1 MKRRQFVFCITLALM
16 CLLCGAASS
25 EAAPHNIH
33 NWSDWPIYSATGY
46 GDGLLVHS
54 SEYIDDLYVDLL
66 CYLDKD
72 NAYELTCEYLPGF
85 GDIQAYWVDRFIYPH
100 LSNKEGTLN
109 ILCTSDTGEIYSFT
123 SQGLVVSRV
132 TVDLQ
137 HQTAT
142 IEKVC
147 NLDLT
152 EYITTLEN
160 SPLIYDLTVVGRTMY
175 LVLGY
180 DPSKEA
186 PGIWGMHL
194 LACDLDTGSV
204 REVAQGAFSSILPEE
219 GGTLLALRAN
229 SQQLINHSLVR
240 VDPRTGTTTVLSKLK
255 GEWQVCLRRDEE
267 TGLLYYTGM
276 GGVYTYDLNT
286 GKNELMMSIDCPH
299 PEAQCAGAAVVP
311 GVGYTLVVD
320 GRVLSRQNNTA
331 EQLLTIGGPQDS
343 IYDQYKRETGRS
355 VRFLRKDGAPTPD
368 KEFAEAMIMNSGTP
382 DIFLLNVT
390 PEFTD
395 RMKDGFFARLG
406 GSRALRERG
415 AALREPFRGMLCR
428 YGSDLNQ
435 LSAVPLTMR
444 TYCAAGC
451 GELSPWTEPPE
462 TLPALL
468 DALIAWRGE
477 HPEDDVALFSDRV
490 DAYAVRMT
498 LAGYCLD
505 QYWCAYR
512 MHSRSAGGWLQ
523 DALTRLDAL
532 CALLDDGCFAAPG
545 EPYRLELT
553 YPLFPVNLTSFTR
566 RDMSAY
572 TSLILPLNSAQ
583 RTRQP
588 ITMTAYVINPNSAR
602 REEAVAYLEYVQAH
616 LPAGWQAAFYADHGE
631 APNPA
636 YTKKMARLAE
646 QQAELS
652 AQLAA
657 ADPDDPNARD
667 ALTLALDKVEADK
680 RALRGEEWDV
690 SPESMARY
698 ASVLPLLTSRD
709 FEMPADTYADL
720 LTGYLNGEIAAEG
733 FCEELYRRQEMWML
747 ENNIY

>member
-1 MKRRQFVFCITLALM
+1 MKRRIFLTCVALVVL
-16 CLLCGAASS
+16 CLLCGAAFS
-25 EAAPHNIH
+25 EAAPRNIH
-33 NWSDWPIYSATGY
+33 NWSDWNIYSATRF
-46 GDGLLVHS
+46 GDGFLVRGS
-54 SEYIDDLYVDLL
+54 TEFEDLL
-66 CYLDKD
+66 YYLDKD
-72 NAYELTCEYLPGF
+72 SACELTCEIAPGF
-85 GDIQAYWVDRFIYPH
+85 GDLQDYWLENFSFPLVSFE
-100 LSNKEGTLN
+100 EGMLDY
-109 ILCTSDTGEIYSFT
+109 LCTSDTGEIYSYST
-123 SQGLVVSRV
+123 WGAVVSRV
-132 TVDLQ
+132 TVDLDQ
-137 HQTAT
+137 RTGKV
-142 IEKVC
+142 EKVC
-147 NLDLT
+147 NLA
-152 EYITTLEN
+152 ITDYMSTLEKAP
-160 SPLIYDLTVVGRTMY
+160 SIYDLTVVGRTMY
-175 LVLGY
+175 LVQGA
-180 DPSKEA
+180 DRAREA

-320 GRVLSRQNNTA
+320 GRVLTRQNNTA
-331 EQLLTIGGPQDS
+331 DQLLTIGGPQDA

-355 VRFLRKDGAPTPD
+355 VRFLRHDSTPTSD
-368 KEFAEAMIMNSGTP
+368 KEFAQAMIMNSGTP

-390 PEFTD
+390 PEFAD
-395 RMKDGFFARLG
+395 HMKDGFFAYLN
-406 GSRALRERG
+406 GSAALRERG
-415 AALREPFRGMLCR
+415 AALREPFRGILCR
-428 YGSDLNQ
+428 YGSDLDH

-490 DAYAVRMT
+490 DAYAVRLT
-498 LAGYCLD
+498 LTGYCLD

-512 MHSRSAGGWLQ
+512 MHSQNAGGWLQ

-572 TSLILPLNSAQ
+572 TPLILPLNPSQ
-583 RTRQP
+583 LKRQP
-588 ITMTAYVINPNSAR
+588 ITMTAYVINPHSAR

-616 LPAGWQAAFYADHGE
+616 LSAGWQAAFYADRGE

-636 YTKKMARLAE
+636 YTQKMARLAE
-646 QQAELS
+646 RQAELS

-657 ADPDDPNARD
+657 ADPDDPDARD

-698 ASVLPLLTSRD
+698 TSVLPLLTSRD

-720 LTGYLNGEIAAEG
+720 LTSYLSGEIAAEG

>member
-1 MKRRQFVFCITLALM
+1 MKCRQFLLCIALVLM
-16 CLLCGAASS
+16 CLLCGAAYS
-25 EAAPHNIH
+25 EAAPSTIH
-33 NWSDWPIYSATGY
+33 NWSDWPIYSSTRF
-46 GDGLLVHS
+46 GDGLLVHG
-54 SEYIDDLYVDLL
+54 SEYNDDLYIDFL

-85 GDIQAYWVDRFIYPH
+85 GNMQEYWLEHHDFP
-100 LSNKEGTLN
+100 LDSLLEGTLDH
-109 ILCTSDTGEIYSFT
+109 LCTSDTNEIYSYT
-123 SQGLVVSRV
+123 PWGAVVSRV
-132 TVDLQ
+132 TVDLEQ
-137 HQTAT
+137 RTAK

-147 NLDLT
+147 NPD
-152 EYITTLEN
+152 ITDYMTMLGN
-160 SPLIYDLTVVGRTMY
+160 PPITYDLTVVGRTMY

-180 DPSKEA
+180 DPAREA
-186 PGIWGMHL
+186 PGLWGMRL

-240 VDPRTGTTTVLSKLK
+240 IDPRTGMTTVLSKLK
-255 GEWQVCLRRDEE
+255 GAWQVCLRRDEE
-267 TGLLYYTGM
+267 TGLLYYTGAS
-276 GGVYTYDLNT
+276 GVYTYDLKT
-286 GKNELMMSIDCPH
+286 GKNELMMSINCPH
-299 PEAQCAGAAVVP
+299 PEAQCAGAAAVP

-320 GRVLSRQNNTA
+320 GRVLTQKNNTA
-331 EQLLTIGGPQDS
+331 EQLLTVGGPPDS
-343 IYDQYKRETGRS
+343 IYDQYKRETGQS
-355 VRFLRKDGAPTPD
+355 VRFLRDDGAPTPD
-368 KEFAEAMIMNSGTP
+368 KEFAETMITSSGTP

-390 PEFTD
+390 PEFFD
-395 RMKDGFFARLG
+395 RMKDGFFARLT
-406 GSRALRERG
+406 GSATLRERG

-428 YGSDLNQ
+428 YGSDLNH

-444 TYCAAGC
+444 TYCVAGC
-451 GELSPWTEPPE
+451 GELSPWTEPPA

-490 DAYAVRMT
+490 DAYSARLT
-498 LAGYCLD
+498 LTGYCLD

-512 MHSRSAGGWLQ
+512 MHSRDAGAWLQ
-523 DALTRLDAL
+523 DALTRLDEL

-545 EPYRLELT
+545 APYRLELT
-553 YPLFPVNLTSFTR
+553 YPLFPVSLTSFTR

-572 TSLILPLNSAQ
+572 TPLILPLNPSQ

-616 LPAGWQAAFYADHGE
+616 LPASWQAAFYADHGE

-636 YTKKMARLAE
+636 YTKKMAQLAE
-646 QQAELS
+646 RQAELS
-652 AQLAA
+652 AQLAG
-657 ADPDDPNARD
+657 ADPDDPDALD
-667 ALTLALDKVEADK
+667 ALTLALDKIEADK
-680 RALRGEEWDV
+680 RALSGEEWEV
-690 SPESMARY
+690 SPDGMARY
-698 ASVLPLLTSRD
+698 MSVLPLLTSRD

-720 LTGYLNGEIAAEG
+720 LTGYLKSEITAG
-733 FCEELYRRQEMWML
+733 SFCEELYRRQEMWML
-747 ENNIY
+747 ENDIY